1 MAKLRASTVA
11 GEVRKVSASRSRPH
25 KPPAKELS
33 RRKAAA
39 LSSGGGKLPP
49 RIREELDR
57 EPMPKR
63 VRATPAKDG
72 PATVQLCQELL
83 PDVLVLDEDMPGADG
98 LRVLKYLRRELP
110 DIKVVMYTLDG
121 DVCQAARTLGAV
133 ACVMKD
139 ARYEVLLRAIRE
151 AAPAY
156 YVPSELN

>member
-1 MAKLRASTVA
+1 MKVVMAMDRRES
-11 GEVRKVSASRSRPH
+11 EVRVRVLVADDHPSV
-25 KPPAKELS
+25 
-33 RRKAAA
+33 
-39 LSSGGGKLPP
+39 
-49 RIREELDR
+49 RENLRYLIDSENDLAC
-57 EPMPKR
+57 
-63 VRATPAKDG
+63 VGAAKDG

-133 ACVMKD
+133 ACMMKD